1 MKSQEKQPSN
11 QPDPQK
17 VLNDKNN
24 LKLKFVALRNGLIE
38 EKNKN
43 KQIIIENE
51 NLQKEIEELK
61 KLNTELNTKN
71 SKLDEENQ
79 VLKEENVTKQELI
92 NKLKEELQKYM
103 DKSSKK
109 LTKFFS
115 SLLESDTQ
123 QNVDIEVKDK
133 NNLKIES
140 LEQENFK
147 LNKELTDI
155 KNNLDISD
163 KKLSESTKELITLK
177 EKSKKELEELE
188 TKYKKEIE
196 EINKEKSNKEKNL
209 NQKIQETEKKMLEYA
224 NALRDKELVIK
235 SIESIRGDRD
245 KDVILMKEKVRIAEE
260 TLNKNNE
267 EMKIMQNNKKSM
279 EKDIIKYKTDIEDLN
294 MQIQQYK
301 LIIDDLTP
309 ISINYVFK
317 GKILNENLANK
328 NIEIC
333 FGKYQQSIYFKIGD
347 KEFILVWKEVCDM
360 LGNKYIPGQI
370 KIILKLNGE
379 KNNSEILAQFT
390 KKESEYIR
398 KFYREFKYKS
408 STKEEELMNLSL
420 NNYFY

>member
-1 MKSQEKQPSN
+1 
-11 QPDPQK
+11 
-17 VLNDKNN
+17 
-24 LKLKFVALRNGLIE
+24 
-38 EKNKN
+38 
-43 KQIIIENE
+43 
-51 NLQKEIEELK
+51 
-61 KLNTELNTKN
+61 
-71 SKLDEENQ
+71 
-79 VLKEENVTKQELI
+79 
-92 NKLKEELQKYM
+92 M

>member
-1 MKSQEKQPSN
+1 MTSTEANPPPN
-11 QPDPQK
+11 QDNHK
-17 VLNDKNN
+17 TITDKNN
-24 LKLKFVALRNGLIE
+24 IKLIYALKNGLIE

-43 KQIIIENE
+43 KQFIIENE

-61 KLNTELNTKN
+61 KLNTKLNSKN
-71 SKLDEENQ
+71 EKLDEENQ
-79 VLKEENVTKQELI
+79 KIKEENVTKQELI

-279 EKDIIKYKTDIEDLN
+279 EKAIMLINIQKY
-294 MQIQQYK
+294 
-301 LIIDDLTP
+301 
-309 ISINYVFK
+309 
-317 GKILNENLANK
+317 
-328 NIEIC
+328 
-333 FGKYQQSIYFKIGD
+333 
-347 KEFILVWKEVCDM
+347 
-360 LGNKYIPGQI
+360 
-370 KIILKLNGE
+370 
-379 KNNSEILAQFT
+379 
-390 KKESEYIR
+390 
-398 KFYREFKYKS
+398 
-408 STKEEELMNLSL
+408 
-420 NNYFY
+420 